1 MFSSEFGGHPTLHHY
16 NYVMGRR
23 READLLLEAEHERLA
38 RAAELQQRGKSKR
51 RFAGWLGDHFIRW
64 GRKLERIGTL
74 AKPRPTP
81 SPSPHH

>member
-1 MFSSEFGGHPTLHHY
+1 MLHRY
-16 NYVMGRR
+16 NYEMSRR
-23 READLLLEAEHERLA
+23 REGELLLEAEHERLA
-38 RAAELQQRGKSKR
+38 RAAELHQRRKSKP
-51 RFAGWLGDHFIRW
+51 RFAGWLGDHLIRW